1 MRKSTG
7 DSSSAASK
15 QANKDIGEVILY
27 FYMAKTGQKPDASHY
42 KSDRKMIERLLMP
55 SEDYRTYSLADVKA
69 TVDFLQ
75 ESNIALTT
83 MTILMWPDLVRSVS
97 DGDEQSKKI
106 IAKNIKAAQIR
117 EGIHTEKEIGVAP
130 KGW

>member
-1 MRKSTG
+1 
-7 DSSSAASK
+7 
-15 QANKDIGEVILY
+15 
-27 FYMAKTGQKPDASHY
+27 
-42 KSDRKMIERLLMP
+42 MIERLLMP